1 MLQQILKGLEKTS
14 PENKE
19 QYLLNEIAKM
29 NNDLYELA
37 GTLRDITSS
46 KGLTV
51 GTNKLREL
59 SDHIKTVCYH
69 SQAIIYSQKKN
80 DDLKIREAVK
90 AIDKI

>member
-1 MLQQILKGLEKTS
+1 MLKEIVNGLEKTS

-19 QYLLNEIAKM
+19 QYLLNEIAKL
-29 NNDLYELA
+29 NNDLYELS
-37 GTLRDITSS
+37 GTLRDVTSS
-46 KGLTV
+46 NALKT

-69 SQAIIYSQKKN
+69 SQGIIYSQKKN